1 VTQDQDL
8 ARRVL
13 EQPGDIA
20 RAEAVVSVAR
30 AGGDDPV
37 EALVLHQPP
46 EGVPHGAPSL
56 DPRVN
61 RHPQGRRALLE
72 GLEQGKGPSAS
83 LLRGVSS
90 TTLRGTTAR

>member
-1 VTQDQDL
+1 MPD
-8 ARRVL
+8 
-13 EQPGDIA
+13 
-20 RAEAVVSVAR
+20 
-30 AGGDDPV
+30 
-37 EALVLHQPP
+37 
-46 EGVPHGAPSL
+46 GAPSL

-90 TTLRGTTAR
+90 TTLRGSTAR